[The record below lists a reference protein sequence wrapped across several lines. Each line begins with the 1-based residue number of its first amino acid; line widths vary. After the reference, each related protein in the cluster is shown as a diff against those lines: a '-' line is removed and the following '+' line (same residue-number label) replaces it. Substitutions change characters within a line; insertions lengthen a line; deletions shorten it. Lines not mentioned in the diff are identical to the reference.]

1 MLSSRLFFMEVLI
14 YSEWQH
20 KYANFSCSKE
30 KNRRNRIQ
38 SAASQRTALRYFKI
52 FRHSCGENWLFMQH
66 E

>member
-1 MLSSRLFFMEVLI
+1 MNSEAHRSEAKQHWRKAAGGSFREVLI

-52 FRHSCGENWLFMQH
+52 F
-66 E
+66 